1 MYGVLFAIILLGNSY
16 HLGESYVSPQEYF
29 GDSFTEALQFYDFQK
44 DDFEIFFSK
53 YGIDPALAS
62 AVVFPEV
69 IRYNRFRD
77 FMETT
82 ALEIAYVNGGKS
94 VADFSIGRF
103 QMKPSFVEMLE
114 NELQLDDS
122 LGIQFAELI
131 QFNAATSTQEIRR
144 ERINRL
150 KNQQW
155 QQLYLSCFIL
165 LAQKKFAERLLLHP
179 NEELLFL
186 SSAYNLGL
194 NSSHEAIVRVSISK
208 SFPYGNPRTGRFSYY
223 DVANYFYTNHSPKI
237 FQRHED

>member
-29 GDSFTEALQFYDFQK
+29 GDSYTEALRFYDSQK
-44 DDFEIFFSK
+44 ADFEIFFSK

-77 FMETT
+77 YMETT

-114 NELQLDDS
+114 TELQFDDS
-122 LGIQFAELI
+122 LGKHFTDLI
-131 QFNAATSTQEIRR
+131 LYPAAPSVQDIRR

-155 QQLYLSCFIL
+155 QQRYLACFVL
-165 LAQKKFAERLLLHP
+165 LAQKKFAKILLSHP
-179 NEELLFL
+179 NEELLIL

-194 NSSHEAIVRVSISK
+194 NSSHEAIVKVSLTK